1 MDKRRIYHIIEWSVA
16 IAACAFLIWKIAT
29 YDDYASLLSA
39 LRAMAWPQWLAFIA
53 CVALMPVNMALEAW
67 RWRTLWNGASELGIS
82 ELGISGLEDERISG
96 LVDEGGSELGISE
109 LGISGL
115 EDERIS
121 GLGDE
126 RMSFREAQRQ
136 VYYSKLAGL
145 ITPWKLGEY
154 PARALLIEGT
164 SQESR
169 VKSQETWSR
178 VLSMGAVGSATMTAV
193 IIACGAIAM
202 MIGLAISELAIS
214 GDWKL
219 EIGNWKLEIGDWKFS
234 YLIIVAVVLLLLGLA
249 LYFAPRLL
257 KRWAEVSH
265 KLVLISLGQSF
276 VRLLCWCVQLALV
289 LWAVDGFGVSG
300 LVDEGISG
308 LVDEGISGLG
318 IGGLVAKTFVYYL
331 LVTITPNV
339 PIAEVGVR
347 GAWAIV
353 VFGTMNAALAG
364 VLLWIINTLLPCLF
378 ALGISA
384 KRQTSR

>member
-1 MDKRRIYHIIEWSVA
+1 MSKKCSTFVALFMEKRKIYHIIEWSVA

-39 LRAMAWPQWLAFIA
+39 LRAMAWPQWLAIVA

-67 RWRTLWNGASELGIS
+67 RWRTLAFANRCAKVHTTPLNEQATDGSALPTGRTP
-82 ELGISGLEDERISG
+82 LAPV
-96 LVDEGGSELGISE
+96 VDPFE
-109 LGISGL
+109 
-115 EDERIS
+115 
-121 GLGDE
+121 
-126 RMSFREAQRQ
+126 MSFREAERQ

-276 VRLLCWCVQLALV
+276 VRLLCWCIQLALI
-289 LWAVDGFGVSG
+289 LWAVDGLGVSG

-308 LVDEGISGLG
+308 LGVS
-318 IGGLVAKTFVYYL
+318 GLVAKTFVYYL